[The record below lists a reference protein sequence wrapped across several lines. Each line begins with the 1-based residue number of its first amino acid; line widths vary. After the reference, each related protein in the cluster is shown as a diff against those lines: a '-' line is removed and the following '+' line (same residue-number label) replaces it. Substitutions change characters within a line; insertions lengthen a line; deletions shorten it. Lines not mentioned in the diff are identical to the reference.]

1 MRGCWEL
8 GEGRAAGSVGRVS
21 VLDGGSRAWGGIKCV
36 LGLLVVP
43 GAGLEWG
50 MGLQGGGVA
59 WDV

>member
-1 MRGCWEL
+1 M
-8 GEGRAAGSVGRVS
+8 GRVS